1 MFNTVRHGRH
11 TPVIVESTKV
21 GITVGEVVEK
31 AIAMGLPRGDS
42 PQYAVNGQPA
52 SADAM
57 VEDNDVIVVLP
68 APSTKGDE

>member
-11 TPVIVESTKV
+11 TPVIVESTNV
-21 GITVGEVVEK
+21 GLTVGEVVEK